1 MIRTLGFLTGI
12 VVTGTALALLTDPG
26 VVRPA
31 LDSLAGS
38 IRQSARES
46 TASRPPVPAPAQA
59 TPAAGILPPARLMQ
73 RPDSPPDEPAVT
85 ADPDSQNALFAGAE
99 TASEERIR
107 ATPAGE
113 ARASAQAA
121 SAQPPIQPQADDGH
135 AQLQKHSA
143 VSASA
148 PAPMAASD
156 GADTGIQPG
165 RGPGRESDHQDIG
178 GSTHSTANAAN
189 AASGNRATLPSAEI
203 LSRNDEIPEPDFVP
217 GHQPRPLGV
226 DPDADPADIMAGEL
240 AADPGGKP
248 RGQESAAGAG
258 LAVDGNW
265 FAFWTPF
272 RSRASADGFA
282 RHLTESTGQDIQV
295 LRLGPGEYRVAFFHQ
310 GEEERQRHLAQ
321 LESASGLRMGG
332 EL

>member
-26 VVRPA
+26 MVRPA

-38 IRQSARES
+38 IRQSDKES
-46 TASRPPVPAPAQA
+46 IASRSPVPVQA

-73 RPDSPPDEPAVT
+73 RPDSPPDAPAVT
-85 ADPDSQNALFAGAE
+85 AGVDSQDALFADAE
-99 TASEERIR
+99 TASEERLGE
-107 ATPAGE
+107 TPAGE
-113 ARASAQAA
+113 ARASANPAIE
-121 SAQPPIQPQADDGH
+121 PHADDGH

-143 VSASA
+143 VTASA
-148 PAPMAASD
+148 PASMAASD
-156 GADTGIQPG
+156 SVDRGNPTG
-165 RGPGRESDHQDIG
+165 RGPGRESGHQDIG
-178 GSTHSTANAAN
+178 SLTNSTSDAAQGN
-189 AASGNRATLPSAEI
+189 QAALPSADI
-203 LSRNDEIPEPDFVP
+203 LFRNDDAPEPDFVP
-217 GHQPRPLGV
+217 GHQPRPV
-226 DPDADPADIMAGEL
+226 DGGPDAGPADRLAGEL
-240 AADPGGKP
+240 AGDPGGKL
-248 RGQESAAGAG
+248 RGEESAAGNGFA
-258 LAVDGNW
+258 ADGNW

-282 RHLTESTGQDIQV
+282 RHLNESTGQDIQV

>member
-38 IRQSARES
+38 IRQPGNEQIA
-46 TASRPPVPAPAQA
+46 TQAPTQAPTQAQA
-59 TPAAGILPPARLMQ
+59 QKGPAAGILPPARLMQ
-73 RPDSPPDEPAVT
+73 RPDSPIEA
-85 ADPDSQNALFAGAE
+85 ADATTEAHAQNDPVADTE
-99 TASEERIR
+99 
-107 ATPAGE
+107 
-113 ARASAQAA
+113 RASADRAGEDKA
-121 SAQPPIQPQADDGH
+121 STKPANDLPANNGPV
-135 AQLQKHSA
+135 QKQSA

-148 PAPMAASD
+148 AALIAKSD
-156 GADTGIQPG
+156 TADAGNEIGHEPG
-165 RGPGRESDHQDIG
+165 NEHTDREMTSSSDSAQ
-178 GSTHSTANAAN
+178 ANP
-189 AASGNRATLPSAEI
+189 ATLPSVDMLAQSDD
-203 LSRNDEIPEPDFVP
+203 LPEPVRAR
-217 GHQPRPLGV
+217 GQQQIRLEG
-226 DPDADPADIMAGEL
+226 DADSDLADGVARDVTSEMAGEMAGEL
-240 AADPGGKP
+240 AAGPGAEEPATGTTP
-248 RGQESAAGAG
+248 DA
-258 LAVDGNW
+258 DGNW

-282 RHLTESTGQDIQV
+282 RHLNERTGQDIQV

-310 GEEERQRHLAQ
+310 GEQERQRHLAQ

>member
-1 MIRTLGFLTGI
+1 
-12 VVTGTALALLTDPG
+12 
-26 VVRPA
+26 
-31 LDSLAGS
+31 
-38 IRQSARES
+38 
-46 TASRPPVPAPAQA
+46 
-59 TPAAGILPPARLMQ
+59 MQ
-73 RPDSPPDEPAVT
+73 RPDSPPDAPAVT
-85 ADPDSQNALFAGAE
+85 ADPDSQNALLAGAE

-113 ARASAQAA
+113 ARASAQPAIA
-121 SAQPPIQPQADDGH
+121 KPTIQPQADDGH
-135 AQLQKHSA
+135 AQLQKYSA

-148 PAPMAASD
+148 PAPKAESD
-156 GADTGIQPG
+156 GADTGFQRG
-165 RGPGRESDHQDIG
+165 RDSGHESDRQGIG
-178 GSTHSTANAAN
+178 GSTNPAAN
-189 AASGNRATLPSAEI
+189 AAQGNQPTLPSAEI
-203 LSRNDEIPEPDFVP
+203 LSRNIEIPEPAFVP
-217 GHQPRPLGV
+217 GHQPRPLDG
-226 DPDADPADIMAGEL
+226 DPDADPADSLAGEFG
-240 AADPGGKP
+240 ADPGGKP
-248 RGQESAAGAG
+248 HGQESAAGTG
-258 LAVDGNW
+258 LAAAGNW